1 MKDSRRIVLLS
12 FLGLSLYLSGIISFY
27 YYPENAHQTYL
38 SENALMPGSARVTFD
53 YQDFN
58 KIQEFSHTFS
68 KLIWRLNHN
77 STLDK
82 SKRSIIASEWI
93 QKSLNEIGI
102 ESFIHKYPITYR
114 NNNSSN
120 SNNNNGN
127 NIYSVLRAPHSDGTE
142 SIILSGSFNSS
153 NSKLLEDEE
162 ISSVGLLMSIMR
174 HLYQKG
180 RNWLAKDIV
189 LLISDTCSQSDTD
202 SSSHGI
208 RAWIDDYHDSTLLS
222 SFQRNYFP
230 RAGQIQA
237 AINIDVDKKYSPEKI
252 FILPEGSNGQLPN
265 LDLINTIGRL
275 AKRESVSDKISLS
288 LDDPSLHFIPNN
300 LRTLAKFM
308 LNQAS
313 GVPTGDHGMFNSY
326 HIDSVTVAISN
337 TPKSALIVSRLL
349 VGTVRSLN
357 NLLERLHQSFYYYL
371 LPSPFHYVSIGEYMI
386 SLGLII
392 SPLVIRVLYLLFT
405 LSSTFKSP
413 TIFNKK
419 SSSSLSTSSTSI
431 PQEKKRGIQK
441 LIVLLTGGEMKS
453 DDSPRDILYSFS
465 IVCLFQLIGILAFS
479 LPLTFSQSTQYLLNY
494 LSNIG
499 TLSLFI
505 LFTLLYLGIF
515 LIILPIIDRLFY
527 PNALKATSEQSLV
540 LKYKG
545 GSSFFVFSNLPI
557 LIFLS
562 TMSLLNFSFC
572 TFASIFS
579 IPLCT
584 FSFYQTN
591 IISTIDHNGN
601 STSSSTLQQQQQQ
614 QKSSISNSN
623 LNRVKRLIL
632 NVIYILLSPPGVIVY
647 MSHFVFKQDCFA
659 FISTIIQQYHHY
671 SNLMYPFLTLIY
683 LPLSLS
689 ILKSINNSTTFSLKQ
704 KNQ

>member
-1 MKDSRRIVLLS
+1 M
-12 FLGLSLYLSGIISFY
+12 
-27 YYPENAHQTYL
+27 

-53 YQDFN
+53 YNDFN
-58 KIQEFSHTFS
+58 KIQQFSHSFS
-68 KLIWRLNHN
+68 KLVWRLNNN

-82 SKRSIIASEWI
+82 NKRSQIASEWI

-102 ESFIHKYPITYR
+102 ESFIHRYTV
-114 NNNSSN
+114 NSN
-120 SNNNNGN
+120 SNNNSTTTNNNNNNNNVGF

-153 NSKLLEDEE
+153 DSVYLKDDE

-189 LLISDTCSQSDTD
+189 LLISDTHLQSDKET
-202 SSSHGI
+202 SAEGI

-222 SFQRNYFP
+222 ENSYFP
-230 RAGQIQA
+230 RAGLIQA
-237 AINIDVDKKYSPEKI
+237 AINIDVDKKYSPERI

-288 LDDPSLHFIPNN
+288 LDDPSLHFIPSN
-300 LRTLAKFM
+300 LKTLAKFM

-313 GVPTGDHGMFNSY
+313 GVPTGNHGMFNSY

-337 TPKSALIVSRLL
+337 TPKSALVVSRLL
-349 VGTVRSLN
+349 VGTIRSLN

-413 TIFNKK
+413 TIFSNKK
-419 SSSSLSTSSTSI
+419 QQQQSTPSPSSTTAN
-431 PQEKKRGIQK
+431 KRGIQK
-441 LIVLLTGGEMKS
+441 LIILLTGGEMKS

-465 IVCLFQLIGILAFS
+465 IVCFFQLIGILTFS
-479 LPLTFSQSTQYLLNY
+479 LPLTFSSSTLYLLNY
-494 LSNIG
+494 LSNYGI
-499 TLSLFI
+499 LSLFI
-505 LFTLLYLGIF
+505 LFAILYLGIF
-515 LIILPIIDRLFY
+515 LIVLPIIDSLFY
-527 PNALKATSEQSLV
+527 PKGLKETSQQLLV

-579 IPLCT
+579 IPLCI
-584 FSFYQTN
+584 FSFYKTD
-591 IISTIDHNGN
+591 IIKIID
-601 STSSSTLQQQQQQ
+601 STSTTNQKDNNNDIIVLQ
-614 QKSSISNSN
+614 
-623 LNRVKRLIL
+623 LLKRLIL
-632 NVIYILLSPPGVIVY
+632 NVIYILLSPPVIIVCL
-647 MSHFVFKQDCFA
+647 SQFVFKQDCFT
-659 FISTIIQQYHHY
+659 FISTIIQQYHQY
-671 SNLMYPFLTLIY
+671 SNLMYPFITLIY

-689 ILKSINNSTTFSLKQ
+689 ILKSINNSKTYSLKQ
-704 KNQ
+704 KTL